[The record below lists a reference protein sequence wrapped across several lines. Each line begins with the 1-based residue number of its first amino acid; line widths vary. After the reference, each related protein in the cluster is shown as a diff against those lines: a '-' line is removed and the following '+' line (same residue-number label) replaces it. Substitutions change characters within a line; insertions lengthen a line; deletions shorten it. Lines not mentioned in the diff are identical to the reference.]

1 MRISLLIAP
10 LLLTACSYLP
20 SIPHLSPY
28 KMDIRQGNYVSP
40 EMREKIK
47 IGMTRQQIRYVLGTP
62 LLNDVFH
69 QNRWDYIYRLT
80 QEEKLVEQHRL
91 TLIFEGDS
99 LAKIEE
105 DNPAT
110 K

>member
-10 LLLTACSYLP
+10 LLLAACSSLP

-28 KMDIRQGNYVSP
+28 KMDIRQGNYITP

-69 QNRWDYIYRLT
+69 QNRWDYIYRLI

-91 TLIFEGDS
+91 TLYFEGDN